1 MNARAAAR
9 SAQAFQLGR
18 NTGRMPFVPPTPRT
32 TAPTTEPRVDPPVP
46 GGRERVVIE
55 GVSPIVDGGRFPIK
69 RVIGERVCV
78 RADAFSDGHDV
89 VACSIFHRHEDAST
103 WQEVPMEALGN
114 DVFGGEFRV
123 ARLGRHLYTVHAW
136 LDRFGSWRRDLEKR
150 IDAGQEITV
159 DLEIGARLV
168 TAAAARA
175 EGEDRRAL
183 EAAVAELGDP
193 DTGGQRALA
202 PSLEALMR
210 RLAARDFGVEWPAPL
225 EVRVDR
231 ERAGFSSWYE
241 LFPRSASD
249 SLARHGTFADVEK
262 RLPYVASMG
271 FDVLYL
277 PPIHPIGRSHR
288 KGPNNAPEATDGD
301 LGSPWAI
308 GAAEG
313 GHTAIHPALGG
324 FAEFD
329 QLVEAAKAHDIEIA
343 LDLAFQC
350 APDHPWVQEHP
361 EWFRHRPDGSIQYAE
376 NPPKRYQDIYPL
388 EFECEEWPALWDA
401 LLEVVRFWIGHGVRI
416 FRVDNPHTKP
426 LVFWEW
432 LIAEVQAEHPDTIF
446 LAEAFTRPKVMHRLA
461 KAGFTQSYTYFTWR
475 NTADEL
481 RQYVTELTT
490 TDVREF
496 FRPNFW
502 PNTPDILPEHLQ
514 IGGRA
519 TFVSRLVL
527 AATLSS
533 NYGIYG
539 PAFELGEYRALRQ
552 GGEEYLDSEKYEQ
565 RQWELDD
572 VDSLRPLIALVN
584 QARRENPALQRT
596 NGVRFLETGNPALI
610 AYLKMD
616 ESGDNIIVCVVS
628 LDPHHTQTAW
638 IDLPLAEFG
647 LEEGR
652 AFQVHDLLGG
662 ARYVWYGARNYVE
675 LDPYVVPAH
684 IFRVRRQVRTE
695 HDFDYFL

>member
-1 MNARAAAR
+1 
-9 SAQAFQLGR
+9 
-18 NTGRMPFVPPTPRT
+18 
-32 TAPTTEPRVDPPVP
+32 
-46 GGRERVVIE
+46 VIE
-55 GVSPIVDGGRFPIK
+55 GVAPVVDRGRFPIK
-69 RVIGERVCV
+69 RVVGERVRV
-78 RADAFSDGHDV
+78 QADAFSDGHDI
-89 VACSIFHRHEDAST
+89 VACSIFHRHEDDST
-103 WQEVPMEALGN
+103 WQEQPMEALAN
-114 DVFGGEFRV
+114 DVFAGTFRV
-123 ARLGRHLYTVHAW
+123 SRLGRHLYTVHAW
-136 LDRFGSWRRDLEKR
+136 IDRFGSWRRDLAKR
-150 IDAGQEITV
+150 IEAEQDITV
-159 DLEIGARLV
+159 DLEIGRRLV
-168 TAAAARA
+168 EAAAGRA
-175 EGEDRRAL
+175 TGADQRLL
-183 EAAVAELGDP
+183 EAAVARLADP
-193 DTGGQRALA
+193 GTGGEHALA
-202 PSLEALMR
+202 PPLEELMR
-210 RLAARDFGVEWPAPL
+210 RVAARDFAVELPTPL
-225 EVRVDR
+225 EVVVDR

-249 SLARHGTFADVEK
+249 SLARHGTFADVES

-277 PPIHPIGRSHR
+277 APIHPIGRSHR
-288 KGPNNAPEATDGD
+288 KGPNNAAQSVDGD

-308 GAAEG
+308 GADEG
-313 GHTAIHPALGG
+313 GHTAIHPALGT

-329 QLVEAAKAHDIEIA
+329 HLVEAARARDIEIA

-350 APDHPWVQEHP
+350 APDHPWVHEHP

-401 LLEVVRFWIGHGVRI
+401 LLEVVRFWIARGVRI

-426 LVFWEW
+426 FAFWEW
-432 LIAEVQAEHPDTIF
+432 LIGEVKAEHPETIF
-446 LAEAFTRPKVMHRLA
+446 LAEAFTRPKVMSRLA

-481 RQYVTELTT
+481 RAYVTELTT
-490 TDVREF
+490 GDQREC
-496 FRPNFW
+496 FRPSFW

-514 IGGRA
+514 IGGRP

-539 PAFELGEYRALRQ
+539 PAFELGEYRPLRQ
-552 GGEEYLDSEKYEQ
+552 GGEEYLDSEKYQQ
-565 RQWELDD
+565 RVWDLDD
-572 VDSLRPLIALVN
+572 PDSLRPLIALVN
-584 QARRENPALQRT
+584 AARRDNPALQRT

-610 AYLKMD
+610 AYLKLD
-616 ESGDNIIVCVVS
+616 EDGGNIILCAVS

-638 IDLPLAEFG
+638 IDLPLADLG

-675 LDPYVVPAH
+675 LDPFVLPAH

>member
-1 MNARAAAR
+1 
-9 SAQAFQLGR
+9 
-18 NTGRMPFVPPTPRT
+18 MPLVPPTPRVP
-32 TAPTTEPRVDPPVP
+32 APTATSHVEPPIP
-46 GGRERVVIE
+46 GGRVRVVLE
-55 GVSPIVDGGRFPIK
+55 HVSPQVDGGRFPVK
-69 RVIGERVCV
+69 RVTGELVQV

-89 VACSIFHRHEDAST
+89 VACSLLHRHEDDSA
-103 WQEVPMEALGN
+103 WQELPMAALGN
-114 DVFGGEFRV
+114 DVYAAEFRV
-123 ARLGRHLYTVHAW
+123 ARLGRHLYTVQAW
-136 LDRFGSWRRDLEKR
+136 LDRFGSWRRDLAKR
-150 IDAGQEITV
+150 IDAGQEIGV
-159 DLEIGARLV
+159 DLEIGRRLV
-168 TAAAARA
+168 EAAAARA
-175 EGEDRRAL
+175 TGED
-183 EAAVAELGDP
+183 
-193 DTGGQRALA
+193 QRALRTA
-202 PSLEALMR
+202 TAQLADPRDGGADALAEPLEALMR
-210 RLAARDFGVEWPAPL
+210 RVAERSFAVELPEPL
-225 EVRVDR
+225 TVAVDR
-231 ERAGFSSWYE
+231 VRAGFSAWYE

-249 SLARHGTFADVEK
+249 TLARHGTFADVEA

-277 PPIHPIGRSHR
+277 PPIHPIGRAHR
-288 KGPNNAPEATDGD
+288 KGPNNAEESNPGD

-313 GHTAIHPALGG
+313 GHTAIHPALGTL
-324 FAEFD
+324 ADLER
-329 QLVEAAKAHDIEIA
+329 LIAAAASHDIEIA

-350 APDHPWVQEHP
+350 APDHPWVTEHP

-401 LLEVVRFWIGHGVRI
+401 LLEVVRFWVGRGVRI

-432 LIAEVQAEHPDTIF
+432 LISEVQAEHPETIF
-446 LAEAFTRPKVMHRLA
+446 LAEAFTRPKVMNRLA

-481 RQYVTELTT
+481 RAYVTQLTT
-490 TDVREF
+490 GEEREF

-514 IGGRA
+514 IGGRPA
-519 TFVSRLVL
+519 FVSRLVL

-539 PAFELGEYRALRQ
+539 PAFEIGEHRALRQ
-552 GGEEYLDSEKYEQ
+552 GSEEYLDSEKYEQ
-565 RQWELDD
+565 RAWDLDD
-572 VDSLRPLIALVN
+572 PDSLRPLIALVN
-584 QARRENPALQRT
+584 RARRDNPALQRT
-596 NGVRFLETGNPALI
+596 NGIRFLETGNPALL
-610 AYLKMD
+610 AYLKVD
-616 ESGDNIIVCVVS
+616 ESGDNIVVCVVT
-628 LDPHHTQTAW
+628 LDPNHTQTAW
-638 IDLPLAEFG
+638 LDLPLAELG

-684 IFRVRRQVRTE
+684 IFRVRRRVRTE

>member
-1 MNARAAAR
+1 
-9 SAQAFQLGR
+9 
-18 NTGRMPFVPPTPRT
+18 
-32 TAPTTEPRVDPPVP
+32 VP
-46 GGRERVVIE
+46 GGRDRVVIE
-55 GVSPIVDGGRFPIK
+55 RVSPVVDCGRFPIK
-69 RVIGERVCV
+69 RVVGERVQV

-89 VACSIFHRHEDAST
+89 VACSLFHRHEDAST

-114 DVFGGEFRV
+114 DAFGGEFRV
-123 ARLGRHLYTVHAW
+123 TQLGRHLYTVQAW
-136 LDRFGSWRRDLEKR
+136 LDRFGSWHRDLQKR
-150 IDAGQEITV
+150 IDAGQDVTV

-168 TAAAARA
+168 KAAAAGA
-175 EGEDRRAL
+175 EGEDRSTLESAL
-183 EAAVAELGDP
+183 KRFADPKTAASH
-193 DTGGQRALA
+193 ALS
-202 PSLEALMR
+202 PTLQVLMR
-210 RLAARDFGVEWPAPL
+210 RQGARDFSVNLSAPL
-225 EVRVDR
+225 EVRVNR
-231 ERAGFSSWYE
+231 ERAGFSAWYE

-288 KGPNNAPEATDGD
+288 KGPNNAANSSDGD

-313 GHTAIHPALGG
+313 GHTAIHPALGS

-329 QLVEAAKAHDIEIA
+329 HLVEAAKAHDLEIA

-350 APDHPWVQEHP
+350 APDHPWVREHT

-401 LLEVVRFWIGHGVRI
+401 LLEVVRFWVGRGVRI

-432 LIAEVQAEHPDTIF
+432 LIAEVVAEHPATIF
-446 LAEAFTRPKVMHRLA
+446 LAEAFTRPKVMNRLA

-475 NTADEL
+475 NTAEEL
-481 RQYVTELTT
+481 RQYMTELTT
-490 TDVREF
+490 TEMREY

-514 IGGRA
+514 IGGRP

-539 PAFELGEYRALRQ
+539 PAFELGEYRALRR

-565 RQWELDD
+565 RTWELDD
-572 VDSLRPLIALVN
+572 PDSLRPLIALVN

-596 NGVRFLETGNPALI
+596 NNVRFLETGNPALI
-610 AYLKMD
+610 AYLKVD
-616 ESGDNIIVCVVS
+616 ESGDNIIVCVVT
-628 LDPHHTQTAW
+628 LDPHHKQTAW
-638 IDLPLAEFG
+638 IDLPLSEFG

-662 ARYVWYGARNYVE
+662 ARYVWYGPRNYVE

-684 IFRVRRQVRTE
+684 IFRLRRQVRTE

>member
-1 MNARAAAR
+1 
-9 SAQAFQLGR
+9 
-18 NTGRMPFVPPTPRT
+18 
-32 TAPTTEPRVDPPVP
+32 
-46 GGRERVVIE
+46 VVIE
-55 GVSPIVDGGRFPIK
+55 SVVPVVDCGRFPIK
-69 RVIGERVCV
+69 RVVGERVRV
-78 RADAFSDGHDV
+78 RADAFGDGHDV
-89 VACSIFHRHEDAST
+89 VACSIFHRHEDDST
-103 WQEVPMEALGN
+103 WQEQPMEALAN
-114 DVFGGEFRV
+114 DVFAGAFRV

-136 LDRFGSWRRDLEKR
+136 IDRFGSWRRDLAKR
-150 IDAGQEITV
+150 IEAGQDITV
-159 DLEIGARLV
+159 DLEIGRRLV
-168 TAAAARA
+168 EAAAAGATGADQRLL
-175 EGEDRRAL
+175 EG
-183 EAAVAELGDP
+183 AVAALADP
-193 DTGGQRALA
+193 RTGGEHAVA
-202 PSLEALMR
+202 PPLEELMR
-210 RLAARDFGVEWPAPL
+210 RAAARDFAVELPTPL
-225 EVRVDR
+225 EVVVDR
-231 ERAGFSSWYE
+231 ERAAFSSWYE

-249 SLARHGTFADVEK
+249 SLARHGTFADVER

-277 PPIHPIGRSHR
+277 PPIHPIGRSYR
-288 KGPNNAPEATDGD
+288 KGPNNAAESVGGD

-308 GAAEG
+308 GADEG
-313 GHTAIHPALGG
+313 GHTAIHPALGTS
-324 FAEFD
+324 AEFD
-329 QLVEAAKAHDIEIA
+329 HLVEAARARDIEIA

-350 APDHPWVQEHP
+350 APDHPWVHEHP

-388 EFECEEWPALWDA
+388 EFECEEWPVLWDA
-401 LLEVVRFWIGHGVRI
+401 LLEVVRFWIAQGVRI

-426 LVFWEW
+426 FAFWEW
-432 LIAEVQAEHPDTIF
+432 LIGEVKAEHPETIF
-446 LAEAFTRPKVMHRLA
+446 LAEAFTRPKVMNRLA

-481 RQYVTELTT
+481 RAYVTELTT
-490 TDVREF
+490 GDEREF
-496 FRPNFW
+496 FRPSFW

-514 IGGRA
+514 IGGRP

-552 GGEEYLDSEKYEQ
+552 GGEEYLDSEKYQQ
-565 RQWELDD
+565 RVWDLDD
-572 VDSLRPLIALVN
+572 PDSLRPLIALVN
-584 QARRENPALQRT
+584 AARRDNPALQRT

-610 AYLKMD
+610 AYLKLD
-616 ESGDNIIVCVVS
+616 EDGGNIILCVVS

-638 IDLPLAEFG
+638 IDLPLADLG
-647 LEEGR
+647 IEEGR

-675 LDPYVVPAH
+675 LDPFVLPAH

>member
-1 MNARAAAR
+1 MA
-9 SAQAFQLGR
+9 
-18 NTGRMPFVPPTPRT
+18 
-32 TAPTTEPRVDPPVP
+32 
-46 GGRERVVIE
+46 
-55 GVSPIVDGGRFPIK
+55 
-69 RVIGERVCV
+69 
-78 RADAFSDGHDV
+78 
-89 VACSIFHRHEDAST
+89 
-103 WQEVPMEALGN
+103 ALGN
-114 DVFGGEFRV
+114 DVYAAEFRV
-123 ARLGRHLYTVHAW
+123 ARLGRHLYTVQAW
-136 LDRFGSWRRDLEKR
+136 LDRFGSWRRDLAKR
-150 IDAGQEITV
+150 LDAGQEIGV
-159 DLEIGARLV
+159 DLEIGRLLV
-168 TAAAARA
+168 EAAAARA
-175 EGEDRRAL
+175 TGED
-183 EAAVAELGDP
+183 
-193 DTGGQRALA
+193 QRALRTA
-202 PSLEALMR
+202 TAQLADPRDGGADALAEPLEALMR
-210 RLAARDFGVEWPAPL
+210 RVAERSFAVELPEPL
-225 EVRVDR
+225 TVAVDR
-231 ERAGFSSWYE
+231 VRAGFSAWYE

-249 SLARHGTFADVEK
+249 TLARHGTFADVEA

-277 PPIHPIGRSHR
+277 PPIHPIGRAHR
-288 KGPNNAPEATDGD
+288 KGPNNAEESNPGD

-313 GHTAIHPALGG
+313 GHTAIHPALGTL
-324 FAEFD
+324 ADLER
-329 QLVEAAKAHDIEIA
+329 LIAAAASHDIEIA

-350 APDHPWVQEHP
+350 APDHPWVTEHP

-401 LLEVVRFWIGHGVRI
+401 LLEVVRFWVGRGVRI

-432 LIAEVQAEHPDTIF
+432 LISEVQAEHPETIF
-446 LAEAFTRPKVMHRLA
+446 LAEAFTRPKVMNRLA

-481 RQYVTELTT
+481 RAYVTQLTT
-490 TDVREF
+490 GEEREF

-514 IGGRA
+514 IGGRPA
-519 TFVSRLVL
+519 FVSRLVL

-539 PAFELGEYRALRQ
+539 PAFEIGEHRALRQ
-552 GGEEYLDSEKYEQ
+552 GSEEYLDSEKYEQ
-565 RQWELDD
+565 RAWDLDD
-572 VDSLRPLIALVN
+572 PDSLRPLIALVN
-584 QARRENPALQRT
+584 RARRDNPALQRT
-596 NGVRFLETGNPALI
+596 NGIRFLETGNPALL
-610 AYLKMD
+610 AYLKVD
-616 ESGDNIIVCVVS
+616 ESGDNIVVCVVT
-628 LDPHHTQTAW
+628 LDPNHTQTAW
-638 IDLPLAEFG
+638 LDLPLAELG

-684 IFRVRRQVRTE
+684 IFRVRRRVRTE